1 MCDAG
6 LGTLIW
12 FLHLYIPILAVAV
25 IEKMI
30 LFLSVRSHFHV
41 VRQASEHGC

>member
-30 LFLSVRSHFHV
+30 LSVRSHFHV
-41 VRQASEHGC
+41 VRQANEHGC